1 VAVVSIDIR
10 NRSFVMRTTILSA
23 VALAISLS
31 VIGLVSAASPS
42 ETATTGCAWPQ
53 SIDALQA
60 APENHRVLLENDQVR
75 VLDVVVPPHTK
86 EPVHAHCSPSVL
98 HIMQAGDFIDY
109 DANGKVLLDTRKLET
124 PLTFPLTMWKEPEAP
139 HAVENIGDQPI
150 HLIRVE
156 LKPQAR

>member
-1 VAVVSIDIR
+1 
-10 NRSFVMRTTILSA
+10 MRALIPSTVI
-23 VALAISLS
+23 LAISFS
-31 VIGLVSAASPS
+31 ASGLVAAANPS
-42 ETATTGCAWPQ
+42 DVAPAGCAWPQ
-53 SIDALQA
+53 SIDAVAA
-60 APENHRVLLENDQVR
+60 APGNHRVLLENDQVR

-98 HIMQAGDFIDY
+98 YIMEASAFIDH
-109 DANGKVLLDTRKLET
+109 DANGKVLLDTRALET

-139 HAVENIGDQPI
+139 HSVENLSDQPL

>member
-1 VAVVSIDIR
+1 
-10 NRSFVMRTTILSA
+10 MRATIPSA
-23 VALAISLS
+23 VILAIFSS
-31 VIGLVSAASPS
+31 TSGLAAAASPS
-42 ETATTGCAWPQ
+42 EVAQAGCAWPQ
-53 SIDALQA
+53 SVDAVAA
-60 APENHRVLLENDQVR
+60 APGNHRVLLENDQVR

-98 HIMQAGDFIDY
+98 YIMEASAFIDH

-124 PLTFPLTMWKEPEAP
+124 PLTFPMTMWKDPEAP
-139 HAVENIGDQPI
+139 HSVENLSDKPL

>member
-1 VAVVSIDIR
+1 
-10 NRSFVMRTTILSA
+10 MRATILSA
-23 VALAISLS
+23 VIFAISS
-31 VIGLVSAASPS
+31 SASGLATAADPSPV
-42 ETATTGCAWPQ
+42 APAGCAWPK
-53 SIDALQA
+53 STDAVAA
-60 APENHRVLLENDQVR
+60 APGNHRVLLENDQVR

-98 HIMQAGDFIDY
+98 YIMEASAFIDH
-109 DANGKVLLDTRKLET
+109 DANGKVLLDTRALET

-139 HAVENIGDQPI
+139 HSVENLSDQPL